1 MNNAS
6 EHRVQ
11 PQPLTSASPASS
23 PPIAWLQ
30 TLALASLTFI
40 AYYPASRAQW
50 IWDDDS
56 YITHDRFG
64 RGLTELRHIWFD
76 PTSIPQYY
84 PVTHTFIWLQH
95 QIYGPSPLGYHCF
108 NILLH
113 TIAVTLLFRLLL
125 SLELPR
131 AAAFLAAAIFAVHP
145 VHVESVA
152 WATEIKN
159 VLSLSFYLAAALAY
173 FRFDP
178 PKQNSET
185 PSASPDSPLPSSN
198 RLAYFLSLLFFAL
211 AVLSKSVTS
220 SLPAAILLVFYWKR
234 GRLSW
239 NDVIPLLPMFLFG
252 GIMGRLTAHLEV
264 HHVGAQGADWDFSF
278 AQRLLIAGHAVWFY
292 AASLL
297 YPHNLAAM
305 YDRWR
310 IDTSDLSQ
318 WLYPITAGLLVV
330 VLFFLRHRIGRGPLV
345 AALFFG
351 GTLAPAL
358 GFFDVYPMRFSF
370 VADHFQY
377 HASLGVIVLVAAS
390 LVALTSRFPTLP
402 RAVPILLAALL
413 LSVLAQRTWSRCWLF
428 ENDRVLWAD
437 TIARYP
443 RVTFGRYVMAN
454 FLNGEGKHDE
464 ALAQLRAAVDA
475 EPKMGHTHAALAQHY
490 AAQGQ
495 TDRAIASYRDAI
507 ALMRE
512 PEPELGATALRLA
525 HLLESQGKHDEALRI
540 FDIASRSTPFPKD
553 ALENAGRLLLAKGD
567 AAGALVRFDAAVAA
581 EPDDATSHYNR
592 GVALQALRQGPAALD
607 AYSAALKLN
616 PANSRAANNAAA
628 LLASSGGSGQLQQA
642 IELLQ
647 RTALLVPR
655 DAAMRA
661 NLALM
666 LFRSGRH
673 DEAMTQLTAARE
685 IAPDSPIVARVAAAM
700 GVTSPPTTAPAT
712 APAPM
717 NQP

>member
-1 MNNAS
+1 MQQQSPSNAS
-6 EHRVQ
+6 A
-11 PQPLTSASPASS
+11 PTTPAH
-23 PPIAWLQ
+23 AWLQ
-30 TLALASLTFI
+30 TLALWFLTLV

-64 RGLTELRHIWFD
+64 RGLTELWHIWFD
-76 PTSIPQYY
+76 PTSVPQYY
-84 PVTHTFIWLQH
+84 PVTHTFIWLQY

-113 TIAVTLLFRLLL
+113 IIATTLLFRLLL
-125 SLELPR
+125 KLDLHRST
-131 AAAFLAAAIFAVHP
+131 AWLAAAIFGVHP

-152 WATEIKN
+152 WVTEIKN

-173 FRFDP
+173 FRFAP
-178 PKQNSET
+178 PQQQNSDKLD
-185 PSASPDSPLPSSN
+185 ASPDSPLRSSN
-198 RLAYFLSLLFFAL
+198 KLAYFLSLLFFAL

-220 SLPAAILLVFYWKR
+220 SLPAAILLVIYWKR
-234 GRLSW
+234 SRIVW
-239 NDVIPLLPMFLFG
+239 RDVVPLLPMILFG
-252 GIMGRLTAHLEV
+252 AVMGRLTAHLEV
-264 HHVGAQGADWDFSF
+264 HHVGAQGADWDFTF

-305 YDRWR
+305 YDRWQ
-310 IDTSDLSQ
+310 IDTSDFSQ
-318 WLYPITAGLLVV
+318 WLYPITAALLVFT
-330 VLFFLRHRIGRGPLV
+330 LIALRNRIGRGPLV

-351 GTLAPAL
+351 GTLLPAL

-390 LVALTSRFPTLP
+390 LVALASRFPKLP
-402 RAVPILLAALL
+402 RAVPITLAALL
-413 LSVLAQRTWSRCWLF
+413 LCFLAQQTWSRSWLF

-443 RVTFGRYVMAN
+443 RVTFGRYVLAN
-454 FLNGEGKHDE
+454 YLNAEGKHDE
-464 ALAQLRAAVDA
+464 ALAHLRAAVDA

-495 TDRAIASYRDAI
+495 TDLAIASYRDAI

-512 PEPELGATALRLA
+512 PEPELGSTALRLA
-525 HLLESQGKHDEALRI
+525 YLLDAQGKHDEALRT
-540 FDIASRSTPFPKD
+540 FDLASRSTPFPKD

-567 AAGALVRFDAAVAA
+567 AAAALTRYDAAVAA
-581 EPDDATSHYNR
+581 APGDATAHYNR

-616 PANSRAANNAAA
+616 PAHSRAANNVAA
-628 LLASSGGSGQLQQA
+628 LLAGSGGSGQLQQA

-666 LFRSGRH
+666 LFRSGRR
-673 DEAMTQLTAARE
+673 DEALAQLTEARA

-700 GVTSPPTTAPAT
+700 GVSSSPTTAPA
-712 APAPM
+712 

>member
-1 MNNAS
+1 MQQQSPSNAS
-6 EHRVQ
+6 ALTT
-11 PQPLTSASPASS
+11 PTSA
-23 PPIAWLQ
+23 WRQ
-30 TLALASLTFI
+30 TLALWLLTI
-40 AYYPASRAQW
+40 VAYYPASRAQW

-56 YITHDRFG
+56 YITHNRFG
-64 RGLTELRHIWFD
+64 RGLTELWHIWFD
-76 PTSIPQYY
+76 PTSLPQYY

-113 TIAVTLLFRLLL
+113 TIAATLLFRLLL
-125 SLELPR
+125 KLDLPR
-131 AAAFLAAAIFAVHP
+131 STAWIAAALFGVHP

-173 FRFDP
+173 FRFAP
-178 PKQNSET
+178 PQQQPQNSDT
-185 PSASPDSPLPSSN
+185 PSASQTPAPSTHS
-198 RLAYFLSLLFFAL
+198 LAYFLSLLLFAL

-220 SLPAAILLVFYWKR
+220 SLPAAILLVIYWKR
-234 GRLSW
+234 GRVTLR
-239 NDVIPLLPMFLFG
+239 DVLPLLPMILFG

-278 AQRLLIAGHAVWFY
+278 AQRLLIAGRAVWFY

-305 YDRWR
+305 YDRWQ
-310 IDTSDLSQ
+310 INTADFSQ
-318 WLYPITAGLLVV
+318 WLYPITAGLLVF
-330 VLFFLRHRIGRGPLV
+330 VLFLLRNRIGRGPLV

-351 GTLAPAL
+351 GTLLPAL

-390 LVALTSRFPTLP
+390 LVLLASRLPKLP
-402 RAVPILLAALL
+402 RAVPITLTALL
-413 LSVLAQRTWSRCWLF
+413 LGVLAHQTWSRSWLF
-428 ENDRVLWAD
+428 ENDRALWAD

-454 FLNGEGKHDE
+454 YLNGEGKHDE
-464 ALAQLRAAVDA
+464 ALVQLRAAVEA
-475 EPKMGHTHAALAQHY
+475 EPRMGHTHAALAQHL

-495 TDRAIASYRDAI
+495 TDLAIASYRDAI

-512 PEPELGATALRLA
+512 AEPELGATALRLA
-525 HLLESQGKHDEALRI
+525 HLLDAQGKHDEALRT
-540 FDIASRSTPFPKD
+540 FDLASRSTPFPKD

-567 AAGALVRFDAAVAA
+567 AAGALTRYDAAVAA
-581 EPDDATSHYNR
+581 APDDATAHYNR
-592 GVALQALRQGPAALD
+592 GLALQKLRQGPAALE
-607 AYSAALKLN
+607 AYSVALKLN
-616 PANSRAANNAAA
+616 PAHSRAANNAAG
-628 LLASSGGSGQLQQA
+628 LLAGAGQLPQA

-655 DAAMRA
+655 DAGMRA

-666 LFRSGRH
+666 LFHSGRR
-673 DEAMTQLTAARE
+673 DEALAQLAEARA
-685 IAPDSPIVARVAAAM
+685 IAPDSPNVASVAAAM
-700 GVTSPPTTAPAT
+700 GVGDAAGPASR
-712 APAPM
+712 PANP
-717 NQP
+717 

>member
-1 MNNAS
+1 VTSPVPHNDAPTSRS
-6 EHRVQ
+6 EWTNT
-11 PQPLTSASPASS
+11 PLLWFLTLVAHMPAM
-23 PPIAWLQ
+23 A
-30 TLALASLTFI
+30 AG
-40 AYYPASRAQW
+40 W

-64 RGLTELRHIWFD
+64 RGLTELWHIWFD
-76 PTSIPQYY
+76 PTSVPQYY
-84 PVTHTFIWLQH
+84 PVTHTFIWLQY

-113 TIAVTLLFRLLL
+113 IIATTLLFRLLL
-125 SLELPR
+125 KLDLPR
-131 AAAFLAAAIFAVHP
+131 STAWLAAAIFGVHP

-152 WATEIKN
+152 WVTEIKN

-173 FRFDP
+173 FRFAP
-178 PKQNSET
+178 PQQQPQISDT
-185 PSASPDSPLPSSN
+185 PGQSQTPAPSTN
-198 RLAYFLSLLFFAL
+198 KLAYFLSLLLFAL

-220 SLPAAILLVFYWKR
+220 SLPAAILLVIYWKR
-234 GRLSW
+234 GRVTLR
-239 NDVIPLLPMFLFG
+239 DALPLLPMILFG

-264 HHVGAQGADWDFSF
+264 HHVGAQGADWDFTF

-305 YDRWR
+305 YDRWQ
-310 IDTSDLSQ
+310 IDTSDFLQ
-318 WLYPITAGLLVV
+318 WLYPITAALLVFTLI
-330 VLFFLRHRIGRGPLV
+330 VLRNRIGRGPLV

-351 GTLAPAL
+351 GTLLPAL

-390 LVALTSRFPTLP
+390 LVALARRFPKLP
-402 RAVPILLAALL
+402 RAVPITLAALL
-413 LSVLAQRTWSRCWLF
+413 LGVLAQQTWSRSWLF

-443 RVTFGRYVMAN
+443 RVTFGRYVLAN
-454 FLNGEGKHDE
+454 YLNAEGKHDE
-464 ALAQLRAAVDA
+464 ALAHLRAAVEA
-475 EPKMGHTHAALAQHY
+475 EPRMGHTHAALAQHY

-495 TDRAIASYRDAI
+495 TDLAIASYRDAI

-512 PEPELGATALRLA
+512 PEPELGSTALRLA
-525 HLLESQGKHDEALRI
+525 HLLDAQGKHDEALRT
-540 FDIASRSTPFPKD
+540 FDLASRSTPFPKD

-567 AAGALVRFDAAVAA
+567 AAAALVRFDAAVAA
-581 EPDDATSHYNR
+581 SPDDATAHYNR

-616 PANSRAANNAAA
+616 AAHSRAANNAAA
-628 LLASSGGSGQLQQA
+628 LIAGSGGSGQLQQA

-666 LFRSGRH
+666 LFRSGRR
-673 DEAMTQLTAARE
+673 DEALAQLAEARA

-700 GVTSPPTTAPAT
+700 GVAPSPTTLPAT
-712 APAPM
+712 
-717 NQP
+717 QPSSTIQP